1 MDGRHRA
8 VSSEPSET
16 QYRENGT
23 LMREIW
29 ALPLEE
35 AFLEAF
41 LRDLFEQHWPGIRLG
56 PMIEGAAWE
65 WKCPGAP
72 KRIGLFDGYLT
83 VMFGNGGHF
92 HLCIGENRG
101 SPANPTDPALR
112 AHIAG
117 PRGPRYSGASTGT
130 ASRSPGASNC
140 GTAKEKTAS
149 RCSSRTP
156 SSTTTTRSPIPRSS
170 AGWRHGEPLRA
181 AGSAAHSGSTRRRK
195 AWASARTRPMTSL
208 TEKAVVSRR

>member
-1 MDGRHRA
+1 MNGAGRGIQP
-8 VSSEPSET
+8 EPSERR
-16 QYRENGT
+16 YREDGT
-23 LMREIW
+23 LSREIW

-41 LRDLFEQHWPGIRLG
+41 LRDLFEQHWAGIRVG

-101 SPANPTDPALR
+101 SPANPNGPALR
-112 AHIAG
+112 AHRRPSQAEIFRGFDRDGKPLTWGFELWNGKGENGLTVFFPNPFLNDDDTLADPPEFSRLATWRAIAG
-117 PRGPRYSGASTGT
+117 RWLGRAPETLDEEGMGFG
-130 ASRSPGASNC
+130 
-140 GTAKEKTAS
+140 K
-149 RCSSRTP
+149 
-156 SSTTTTRSPIPRSS
+156 
-170 AGWRHGEPLRA
+170 AGQ
-181 AGSAAHSGSTRRRK
+181 
-195 AWASARTRPMTSL
+195 
-208 TEKAVVSRR
+208 

>member
-1 MDGRHRA
+1 MNGA
-8 VSSEPSET
+8 GWGIQPEPSERR
-16 QYRENGT
+16 YREDGT

-112 AHIAG
+112 AHRRPSRAEIFRGFDRDGKPLTWGFELWNGKGENGLSVFFPNPFLNDDDTLADPPEFSRLATWRAIAG
-117 PRGPRYSGASTGT
+117 RWLG
-130 ASRSPGASNC
+130 
-140 GTAKEKTAS
+140 
-149 RCSSRTP
+149 
-156 SSTTTTRSPIPRSS
+156 
-170 AGWRHGEPLRA
+170 RA
-181 AGSAAHSGSTRRRK
+181 PEALDEEGMGFR
-195 AWASARTRPMTSL
+195 RTRQ
-208 TEKAVVSRR
+208 

>member
-65 WKCPGAP
+65 WKCPGP
-72 KRIGLFDGYLT
+72 PSRIGLYDGYLT
-83 VMFGNGGHF
+83 AMFGNGGHF

-112 AHIAG
+112 AHRRPSRAEIFRGFDRDGKPLTWGFELWNGKGENGLTVFFPSPFLNDDDTLADPPEFSRLATWRAIAG
-117 PRGPRYSGASTGT
+117 RWLGR
-130 ASRSPGASNC
+130 
-140 GTAKEKTAS
+140 
-149 RCSSRTP
+149 
-156 SSTTTTRSPIPRSS
+156 IPEALDEEGMGFGK
-170 AGWRHGEPLRA
+170 AGQ
-181 AGSAAHSGSTRRRK
+181 
-195 AWASARTRPMTSL
+195 
-208 TEKAVVSRR
+208 